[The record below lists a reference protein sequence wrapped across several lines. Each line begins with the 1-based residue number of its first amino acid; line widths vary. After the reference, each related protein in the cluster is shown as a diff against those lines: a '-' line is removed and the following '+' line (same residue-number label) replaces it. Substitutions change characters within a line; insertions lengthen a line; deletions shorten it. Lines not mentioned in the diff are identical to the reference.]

1 MKEIHTEIEINA
13 SPERIWKVLTD
24 FPAYPE
30 WNPFVREI
38 DGQLVTGAKLKVLL
52 QPPGGKGMTF
62 RPKVLK
68 VEPNREFR
76 WLGHLLIHGLFDGEH
91 FFIIEAL
98 DLNRVRFIHGEIF
111 RGILVPL
118 FGKML
123 DGSTRQGFEAFNQ
136 ALRTRV
142 EEDTLTNE
150 GE

>member
-1 MKEIHTEIEINA
+1 
-13 SPERIWKVLTD
+13 
-24 FPAYPE
+24 
-30 WNPFVREI
+30 
-38 DGQLVTGAKLKVLL
+38 
-52 QPPGGKGMTF
+52 MTF

-76 WLGHLLIHGLFDGEH
+76 WLGHLLIPGVFDGEH
-91 FFIIEAL
+91 FFIIETL

>member
-1 MKEIHTEIEINA
+1 MKELHTEIEINA
-13 SPERIWKVLTD
+13 SAERVWKVLTD
-24 FPAYPE
+24 FSAYPE

-38 DGQLVTGAKLKVLL
+38 DGQLETGARLKVLL
-52 QPPGGKGMTF
+52 QPPGGKGMTVK
-62 RPKVLK
+62 PKVLK

-76 WLGHLLIHGLFDGEH
+76 WLGHLLIPGVFDGEH
-91 FFIIEAL
+91 FFIIETL

-142 EEDTLTNE
+142 EEDSPTNE
-150 GE
+150 KD